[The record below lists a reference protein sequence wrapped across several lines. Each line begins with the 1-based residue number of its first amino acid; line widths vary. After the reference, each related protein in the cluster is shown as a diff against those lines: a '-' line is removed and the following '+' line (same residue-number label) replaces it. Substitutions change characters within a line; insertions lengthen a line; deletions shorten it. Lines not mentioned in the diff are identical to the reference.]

1 MDAGLTRPERSKAEL
16 ERLNLQLEQSQRRL
30 EHLNAEL
37 TRSNK
42 ELERFAYVAS
52 HDLSEPLRAIS
63 AFTKR
68 LADRY
73 GDTLDE
79 TAHEWIFYITDGA
92 DRMRTLIQAL
102 LAYSR
107 VGRDPLVVEEVDV
120 AEVLE
125 ATSRDLGN
133 LEFTRDEMPTL
144 RADENQLR
152 QVFQN
157 LISNACKFVNGDSPV
172 VHVGAER
179 GEGEWVFCVRDNGIG
194 IEPKYA
200 ERIFEPFERLHTREA
215 YAGAGIGLAVCR
227 RVVERH
233 GGRIWAQP
241 NPDEGTS
248 FYFTIKD
255 Q

>member
-1 MDAGLTRPERSKAEL
+1 
-16 ERLNLQLEQSQRRL
+16 
-30 EHLNAEL
+30 
-37 TRSNK
+37 
-42 ELERFAYVAS
+42 
-52 HDLSEPLRAIS
+52 
-63 AFTKR
+63 
-68 LADRY
+68 
-73 GDTLDE
+73 
-79 TAHEWIFYITDGA
+79 
-92 DRMRTLIQAL
+92 MRTLIQAL

-120 AEVLE
+120 GKILD

-133 LEFTRDEMPTL
+133 VEFTRDQMPTL
-144 RADENQLR
+144 RGDENQLR

-157 LISNACKFVNGDSPV
+157 LIANACKFVNGDSAS

-179 GEGEWVFCVRDNGIG
+179 GEDDWTFCVRDNGIG
-194 IEPKYA
+194 IDPKYA

-215 YAGAGIGLAVCR
+215 YAGAGIGLAICR